1 VSQAQI
7 PSRVP
12 AEELV
17 TERLVLR
24 RYRVADAAIVSEAI
38 EQTRR
43 ALEAWTPNISS
54 HRTAAEVAV
63 GLAALESAWTTSR
76 KFVYGLY
83 ERPLGRFVG
92 EVGLY
97 AIDWQ
102 AQVAEIGMWL
112 RDGAEG
118 RDYGRQAYAAVIGHA
133 LDELGLKVLEA
144 FINPANERSRRL
156 AERVGFRLA
165 RSVPGT
171 LSRHGITTDMLIYR
185 LEAI

>member
-1 VSQAQI
+1 MTQAGI
-7 PSRVP
+7 AGPTA

-17 TERLVLR
+17 TDGLVLR
-24 RYRVADAAIVSEAI
+24 RYRVTDAAIVSDAI
-38 EQTRR
+38 EQSRA

-54 HRTAAEVAV
+54 HRGPEEVAV
-63 GLAALESAWTTSR
+63 GLATLECAWATSR

-83 ERPLGRFVG
+83 EQPQGRFVG

-102 AQVAEIGMWL
+102 ARVAEIGLWL
-112 RDGAEG
+112 RTGAEG

-133 LDELGLKVLEA
+133 LDELGLNVLEA

-165 RSVPGT
+165 SAVPGT
-171 LSRHGITTDMLIYR
+171 LGRHGTTSDILIYR
-185 LEAI
+185 LER